1 MSVNVYDAGDTTKP
15 LVTTAT
21 DQSGTYNI
29 AQLAAGKYKLSFKRA
44 GYIPLWYPAATTD
57 ADATAVEV
65 KTGEQKKG
73 LDIALGGLPASI
85 SGTVSGDDVSGSTL
99 YLETAPA
106 GRCLRIDHDEHERHH
121 GAPRDDHLDRACRSG
136 IGCARGTGRRAH
148 RHPTR

>member
-21 DQSGTYNI
+21 DKSGMYNVP
-29 AQLAAGKYKLSFKRA
+29 QLAAGKYKISFKRA

-65 KTGEQKKG
+65 KAGEQKKG

-85 SGTVSGDDVSGSTL
+85 TGTVTGDDVSGSTL

-106 GRCLRIDHDEHERHH
+106 GVGASGSTATNTSDTTALPGHD
-121 GAPRDDHLDRACRSG
+121 PRPR
-136 IGCARGTGRRAH
+136 RRARARPAGTRPVAHPH
-148 RHPTR
+148 RTR